1 VNRRIAFLGLVIVL
15 VGISLMVSPI
25 ALYGSLKV
33 NIAFESGV
41 MLLPVGLS
49 IVLVG
54 ASAAD
59 PTVTTV
65 GGVWGNPDEN
75 LMRRAEKRPALDERR
90 RFLPGPKESTNCR
103 WCYTSIAWNEVD
115 CARCGHRRECRGC
128 GRPLFFLA
136 GSVRCAPCVK
146 DEVYCSCP
154 KLKRPMS
161 MAPGA
166 RGRAR

>member
-1 VNRRIAFLGLVIVL
+1 MNRRIALFGLVIV
-15 VGISLMVSPI
+15 VAGIALMVSPI
-25 ALYGSLKV
+25 ALYGSLRV
-33 NIAFESGV
+33 NVAFEGGV

-75 LMRRAEKRPALDERR
+75 LMRRAERRPALDERR
-90 RFLPGPKESTNCR
+90 RFQAGPRESSNCR
-103 WCYTSIAWNEVD
+103 QCYTAIAWDAVE
-115 CARCGHRRECRGC
+115 CPRCGTHRLCRGC

-136 GSVRCAPCVK
+136 GSVRCAPCVR
-146 DEVYCSCP
+146 DEVYCNCP
-154 KLKRPMS
+154 KLARPS
-161 MAPGA
+161 GSAPGS
-166 RGRAR
+166 RGRTR